1 MQWNDLISKR
11 KTTYSWDPTVP
22 DKELIDEIIREIHEF
37 CPSKQRKV
45 PFYIDLIDN
54 TEHNYRPNAY
64 KILLDNKAI
73 IQEKVVQFIK
83 DKVDDVIAPFNGYQY
98 NESKCIR
105 DVGYVISGYANDL
118 RYETNKNTCY
128 MASSYWKNNVPQVRQ
143 HVEIVVHSYIKEILV
158 SLLRNNNA
166 ESEALTEIEGL
177 ADIIISVIENGKSA
191 LPNIT
196 PGRGNLRHDIFH
208 GTDRKGNGV
217 GNDIRN
223 PQVLAPWLLAFSV
236 RHLDDNAIGL
246 NEEMKDPN
254 KFINIVE
261 NEIGLTSMFAV
272 LSAISKGLD
281 TGFCAC
287 IRNGFEISQR
297 LGHRQDE
304 PVILYLG
311 IGYKSNNVTYYNP
324 VIHEHSS
331 IPNRDYD
338 TKPSLDVYFKEIT
351 T

>member
-11 KTTYSWDPTVP
+11 KTTYSWDSKVP

-54 TEHNYRPNAY
+54 REHNYRPIAY
-64 KILLDNKAI
+64 KILLDNKPI
-73 IQEKVVQFIK
+73 IQESVVQFIK
-83 DKVDDVIAPFNGYQY
+83 DRVKEDVAPFNGYQY

-128 MASSYWKNNVPQVRQ
+128 MASSYWKNDVPQVRQ
-143 HVEIVVHSYIKEILV
+143 YVEVVVHSYIKEMLV
-158 SLLRNNNA
+158 TLLQNDDA
-166 ESEALTEIEGL
+166 EAEAVIEIQKL
-177 ADIIISVIENGKSA
+177 SDIIISVIKDGISVLPEILPGK
-191 LPNIT
+191 
-196 PGRGNLRHDIFH
+196 GNLRHDIFH
-208 GTDRKGNGV
+208 GTDRKGNGI

-236 RHLDDNAIGL
+236 RNLDDSSIGL
-246 NEEMKDPN
+246 NTEMKDPI
-254 KFINIVE
+254 KARHITE
-261 NEIGLTSMFAV
+261 NEIGLASMFAV
-272 LSAISKGLD
+272 LSAIPKGLD

-287 IRNGFEISQR
+287 IRNGSEIAER
-297 LGHRQDE
+297 LGHRKNE

-311 IGYKSNNVTYYNP
+311 IGYGSNDPTYYNP
-324 VIHEHSS
+324 VIHETLP

-338 TKPSLDVYFKEIT
+338 TKPPLDLYFKEIT